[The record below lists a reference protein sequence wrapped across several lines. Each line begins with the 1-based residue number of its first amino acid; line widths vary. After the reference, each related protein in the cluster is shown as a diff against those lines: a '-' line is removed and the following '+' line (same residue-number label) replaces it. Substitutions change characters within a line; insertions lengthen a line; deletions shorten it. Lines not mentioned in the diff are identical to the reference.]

1 MVKITDLKKVKTYED
16 LENLGIGRVYCDIS
30 YRGGGIG
37 FYDEDVARHFDIA
50 NEYLPG
56 KFGAYCNYLGG
67 GLRGCIC
74 ESGFGKELWNSG
86 TRKKARLL
94 EELGKACVRVYEYCE
109 NEGEIE
115 DDPINTGI
123 GRVNQKS
130 AY

>member
-1 MVKITDLKKVKTYED
+1 MLNLKDLKRVKSYEG
-16 LENLGIGRVYCDIS
+16 LENLGIGKVYCDIS

-37 FYDEDVARHFDIA
+37 FYASDVARAFDV
-50 NEYLPG
+50 NESDLPG

-74 ESGFGKELWNSG
+74 ESSFSKEITG
-86 TRKKARLL
+86 RKARLL
-94 EELGKACVRVYEYCE
+94 EELAKACVRAYGSCE
-109 NEGEIE
+109 NESEIE
-115 DDPINTGI
+115 NDPINTGI